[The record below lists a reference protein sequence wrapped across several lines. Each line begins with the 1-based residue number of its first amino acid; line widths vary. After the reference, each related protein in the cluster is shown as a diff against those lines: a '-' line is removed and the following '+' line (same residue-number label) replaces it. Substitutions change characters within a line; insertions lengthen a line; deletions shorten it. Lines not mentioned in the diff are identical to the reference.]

1 MPVSSIWLR
10 LELLFPTSSA
20 LLIPFLFGQENLHC
34 NIMSS
39 FKHQSSGPEE
49 SGAHKLYFS
58 YGSNMHLQQMAAR
71 CPDSRLFAKGILRSY
86 KWQINSR
93 GGANVVEGHQ
103 EDFVEG
109 IVFTVSPSDVQAL
122 RHYENVERKFYAE
135 TEFEIEVERIRDTA
149 LEGRTPADAA
159 RILASYNAESSLT
172 ETNPSVDATS
182 PEQNHT
188 NSNGTVEDTH
198 LQNSREYS
206 ATSQQPDAEPTS
218 KRSHEEPSARKA
230 EEPNSVPTS
239 EEGKNDIRKA
249 LIYISYEYRLPGT
262 IRNEYINRMRL
273 AMADALKL
281 GVSETYLETSLYPLV
296 FGKDPRTGAQPEGV
310 R

>member
-1 MPVSSIWLR
+1 
-10 LELLFPTSSA
+10 
-20 LLIPFLFGQENLHC
+20 
-34 NIMSS
+34 MSS
-39 FKHQSSGPEE
+39 LKHQSPGLVET
-49 SGAHKLYFS
+49 GADKLYFS

-93 GGANVVEGHQ
+93 GGANVIEGNW

-135 TEFEIEVERIRDTA
+135 REFEIEVERIRETT

-159 RILASYNAESSLT
+159 GILASYNAESSLT
-172 ETNPSVDATS
+172 GPDSSGDTVSLAH
-182 PEQNHT
+182 NHT
-188 NSNGTVEDTH
+188 TSNGTVEDTH
-198 LQNSREYS
+198 LQTFPEYS
-206 ATSQQPDAEPTS
+206 TTSQQPDS
-218 KRSHEEPSARKA
+218 KPRSNLSHEEPSTSEA
-230 EEPNSVPTS
+230 EMPNSVPIIG
-239 EEGKNDIRKA
+239 ERKKDIRKA
-249 LIYISYEYRLPGT
+249 LIYISYEYPLPGT

-281 GVSETYLETSLYPLV
+281 GVSQTYLETSLHPLI
-296 FGKDPRTGAQPEGV
+296 FGKQRTITQPEEV